1 MKNIIYFFTIAFLI
15 CFSWCQKCKDCSCS
29 QIISQTGMPD
39 VTQVVEINDVC
50 DQELNDIE
58 GTITYTQSVGGVS
71 QSVEQTCECQ

>member
-1 MKNIIYFFTIAFLI
+1 
-15 CFSWCQKCKDCSCS
+15 
-29 QIISQTGMPD
+29 MPD

-58 GTITYTQSVGGVS
+58 GTITFTQSVGGIS

>member
-1 MKNIIYFFTIAFLI
+1 M
-15 CFSWCQKCKDCSCS
+15 CFSSCQKCKDCSCP

-58 GTITYTQSVGGVS
+58 GTITFTQSVGGVS